1 MESIKEYL
9 LGVIGAAI
17 LCSIVSQIAGKESF
31 LGTTVKL
38 ITGAFMLIVLIAP
51 ITDIRIQ
58 PEKLFSDI
66 SLDADKITSAAA
78 NSSRDSIAG
87 IIKEQTQAYILD
99 KANTCGVAL
108 RVEVVVSDGEIPQP
122 VSVILSGNVSPYNKK
137 LLTQTIENDLGIPS
151 EAQIWN

>member
-17 LCSIVSQIAGKESF
+17 LCSILVQITGEKSF

-38 ITGAFMLIVLIAP
+38 ICGVFMLIVLVAP
-51 ITDIRIQ
+51 VTDIQIQ
-58 PEKLFSDI
+58 PLKLFSDI
-66 SLDADKITSAAA
+66 SLDADQITSAAV
-78 NSSRDSIAG
+78 NSSRESVAG

-99 KANTCGVAL
+99 KANACGVAL
-108 RVEVVVSDGEIPQP
+108 SVEVILSDDEIPEP
-122 VSVILSGNVSPYNKK
+122 SSVILSGDVSPYNKK
-137 LLTQTIENDLGIPS
+137 ILTQTIENDLGIPS